1 MTMRCASDWTPCTD
15 SRFHHFIVV
24 PHDGRAYPDPSG
36 LLHKPLEHNCIV
48 FKHLAFR
55 WFPFPQ
61 SLAGHQFRPGGNK
74 QHTRFFH
81 YFQRKH
87 PGRDECSQFVGR
99 DGMVAGQDHL
109 GRHEVFPDA
118 AHILPG
124 NQRLLDLE
132 ILVVQEMDVL
142 YHYYCVSI
150 RRHWP
155 TRIDGPRIL
164 AYPQANCTIRTR
176 SESGL

>member
-1 MTMRCASDWTPCTD
+1 
-15 SRFHHFIVV
+15 
-24 PHDGRAYPDPSG
+24 
-36 LLHKPLEHNCIV
+36 
-48 FKHLAFR
+48 
-55 WFPFPQ
+55 
-61 SLAGHQFRPGGNK
+61 
-74 QHTRFFH
+74 
-81 YFQRKH
+81 
-87 PGRDECSQFVGR
+87 
-99 DGMVAGQDHL
+99 MVAGQDHL
-109 GRHEVFPDA
+109 GSHEVFPDA

-132 ILVVQEMDVL
+132 ILVVLEMDVL

-164 AYPQANCTIRTR
+164 AYPQDNCTIRTR